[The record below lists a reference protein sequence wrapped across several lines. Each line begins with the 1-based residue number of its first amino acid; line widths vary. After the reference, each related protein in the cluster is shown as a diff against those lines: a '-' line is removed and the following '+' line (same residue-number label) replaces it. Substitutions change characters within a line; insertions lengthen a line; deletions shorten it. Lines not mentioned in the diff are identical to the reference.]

1 MIDLNTIVQTPEAV
15 RDALQRRGEDV
26 GTVDAVIELDARRRE
41 LIQEADDARNRRN
54 TVSRAIGQAR
64 RKPTDD
70 EVQEM
75 RNVGNRIQQLAAEQR
90 DVEAE
95 LRTLMLTIPNIPLD
109 DVPVGFD
116 ESANIVVRASDA
128 PQPTEWA
135 QPHWTIGERLN
146 IIDMESAAN
155 ISGARFYLLKGKGAR
170 LHRAIVNWLIDTLVD
185 DYGYEEI
192 DPPYLVREETLIG
205 AGNLPKFA
213 DDLFRDTEAGLWLIP
228 TSEVSLNGMFQD
240 SIIDQALPLRY
251 CARTPCFRR
260 EHAAAGR
267 DVRGMKRVKQFEK
280 VEMFR
285 FVHPEDSV
293 REQDDM
299 VNISVDLCERLGL
312 TTRVLKL
319 CTGDIAFQSARTFDI
334 EVWSP
339 GSAEWLEVS
348 SVSTCTDF
356 QARRTNTRYRPQ
368 PGKGTAFPHTLNG
381 SALGMPRV
389 FIAVLEAGLQP
400 DGSVAVPEPLQRYT
414 GFARIHRD
422 VQDATG

>member
-1 MIDLNTIVQTPEAV
+1 MIDLNKIVQTPNII
-15 RDALQRRGEDV
+15 RDALRRRGEDV
-26 GTVDAVIELDARRRE
+26 GPVESVIGLDARRRA
-41 LIQEADDARNRRN
+41 LIREADEARNIRN
-54 TVSRAIGQAR
+54 TFSRAIGRER

-75 RNVGNRIQQLAAEQR
+75 RKTGDRIQQLAADQR
-90 DVEAE
+90 DVESE
-95 LRTLMLTIPNIPLD
+95 LRAVMLTIPNIPLD
-109 DVPVGFD
+109 DVRVGFD
-116 ESANIVVRASDA
+116 ESSNIVVRESVA
-128 PQPTEWA
+128 PTPPDWA
-135 QPHWTIGERLN
+135 EPHWDIGKRLG
-146 IIDMESAAN
+146 IIDLESAAN

-170 LHRAIVNWLIDTLVD
+170 LHRAIVNWLIDSLVD
-185 DYGYEEI
+185 DFAYEEI
-192 DPPYLVREETLIG
+192 DPPYLVTEQTLIG

-213 DDLFRDTEAGLWLIP
+213 DDLFRDSEAGLWLIP

-240 SIIDQALPLRY
+240 TIIEQELPLRY

-293 REQDDM
+293 REQEEM
-299 VNISVDLCERLGL
+299 VDISVELCERLGL
-312 TTRVLKL
+312 TARVLKL

-334 EVWSP
+334 EVWTP

-356 QARRTNTRYRPQ
+356 QARRTNTRYRPI

-389 FIAVLEAGLQP
+389 FIAVLESGLQP
-400 DGSVAVPEPLQRYT
+400 DGSILVPEALRRYT
-414 GFARIHRD
+414 GFERI
-422 VQDATG
+422 G

>member
-1 MIDLNTIVQTPEAV
+1 MIDLNKIVQTPDII
-15 RDALQRRGEDV
+15 RDALRRRGEEVD
-26 GTVDAVIELDARRRE
+26 TVDTVIEFDTRRRE
-41 LIQEADDARNRRN
+41 LIQEADEARNIRN
-54 TVSRAIGQAR
+54 RFSRAIGQER

-75 RNVGNRIQQLAAEQR
+75 RETGDRIQQLAADQR
-90 DVEAE
+90 DVDAK
-95 LRTLMLTIPNIPLD
+95 LRSVMLTIPNIPLD

-116 ESANIVVRASDA
+116 ESSNIVVQDA
-128 PQPTEWA
+128 KPPLSPEWA

-185 DYGYEEI
+185 DFGYEEI
-192 DPPYLVREETLIG
+192 DPPYLVKEETLIG

-213 DDLFRDTEAGLWLIP
+213 DDLFRDSEAGLWLIP

-240 SIIDQALPLRY
+240 TIIDQVLPLRY

-293 REQDDM
+293 REQEEM
-299 VNISVDLCERLGL
+299 VDISVELCQRLGL
-312 TTRVLKL
+312 TARVLKL

-334 EVWSP
+334 EVWTP

-356 QARRTNTRYRPQ
+356 QARRTNTRYRPV

-389 FIAVLEAGLQP
+389 FIAVLESGLQP
-400 DGSVAVPEPLQRYT
+400 DGSIRVPEALQRYT
-414 GFARIHRD
+414 GFERI
-422 VQDATG
+422 G

>member
-1 MIDLNTIVQTPEAV
+1 MIDLNKIVQTPDIV
-15 RDALQRRGEDV
+15 RDALRRRGEDE
-26 GTVDAVIELDARRRE
+26 GTVDTVIELDARRRE
-41 LIQEADDARNRRN
+41 LIQEADEARNIRN
-54 TVSRAIGQAR
+54 RFSRAIGQER

-75 RNVGNRIQQLAAEQR
+75 RETGDRIQQLAADQR
-90 DVEAE
+90 DVDAK
-95 LRTLMLTIPNIPLD
+95 LRGVMLTIPNIPLD

-116 ESANIVVRASDA
+116 ESLNIVVQDA
-128 PQPTEWA
+128 EPLDSPEWA
-135 QPHWTIGERLN
+135 EPHWTIGERLN

-185 DYGYEEI
+185 DFGYEEI
-192 DPPYLVREETLIG
+192 DPPYLVKEETLIG

-213 DDLFRDTEAGLWLIP
+213 DDLFRDSEAGLWLIP

-240 SIIDQALPLRY
+240 TIIDQELPLRY

-293 REQDDM
+293 REQEEM
-299 VNISVDLCERLGL
+299 VDISVELCQRLGL
-312 TTRVLKL
+312 TARVLKL

-334 EVWSP
+334 EVWTP

-356 QARRTNTRYRPQ
+356 QARRTNTRYRPV

-389 FIAVLEAGLQP
+389 FIAVLESGLQP
-400 DGSVAVPEPLQRYT
+400 DGSILVPEALQRYT
-414 GFARIHRD
+414 GFERI
-422 VQDATG
+422 G

>member
-1 MIDLNTIVQTPEAV
+1 MIDLNKIVQTPDIV
-15 RDALQRRGEDV
+15 RDALRRRGEEV
-26 GTVDAVIELDARRRE
+26 GTVDTVIELDARRRE
-41 LIQEADDARNRRN
+41 LIQEADEARNIRN
-54 TVSRAIGQAR
+54 RFSRAIGQER

-75 RNVGNRIQQLAAEQR
+75 RETGDRIQQLAADQR
-90 DVEAE
+90 DVDAK
-95 LRTLMLTIPNIPLD
+95 LRSVMLTIPNIPLD

-116 ESANIVVRASDA
+116 ESSNIVVQDA
-128 PQPTEWA
+128 KPPLPPEWA

-185 DYGYEEI
+185 DFGYEEI
-192 DPPYLVREETLIG
+192 DPPYLVKEETLIG

-213 DDLFRDTEAGLWLIP
+213 DDLFRDSEAGLWLIP

-240 SIIDQALPLRY
+240 TIIDQELPLRY

-293 REQDDM
+293 REQEEM
-299 VNISVDLCERLGL
+299 VDISVELCQRLGL
-312 TTRVLKL
+312 TARVLKL

-334 EVWSP
+334 EVWTP

-356 QARRTNTRYRPQ
+356 QARRTYTRYRPV

-389 FIAVLEAGLQP
+389 FIAVLESGLQP
-400 DGSVAVPEPLQRYT
+400 DGSILVPESLQRYT
-414 GFARIHRD
+414 GFERI
-422 VQDATG
+422 G

>member
-1 MIDLNTIVQTPEAV
+1 MIDLNKIVQTPDIV
-15 RDALQRRGEDV
+15 RDALRRRGEEVD
-26 GTVDAVIELDARRRE
+26 TVDTVIELDARRRE
-41 LIQEADDARNRRN
+41 LIREADEARNIRN
-54 TVSRAIGQAR
+54 RFSRAIGHER

-75 RNVGNRIQQLAAEQR
+75 RETGDRIQQLAADQR
-90 DVEAE
+90 DVEAK
-95 LRTLMLTIPNIPLD
+95 LRSVMLTIPNIPLD

-116 ESANIVVRASDA
+116 ESSNIVVQDA
-128 PQPTEWA
+128 EPPQSPEWA
-135 QPHWTIGERLN
+135 EPHWTIGERLN

-185 DYGYEEI
+185 DFDYEEI
-192 DPPYLVREETLIG
+192 DPPYLVKEETLIG

-213 DDLFRDTEAGLWLIP
+213 DDLFRDSEACLWLIP

-240 SIIDQALPLRY
+240 TIIDQELPLRY

-293 REQDDM
+293 REQEEM
-299 VNISVDLCERLGL
+299 VDISVELCQRLGL
-312 TTRVLKL
+312 TARVLKL

-334 EVWSP
+334 EVWTP

-356 QARRTNTRYRPQ
+356 QARRTNTRYRPV

-389 FIAVLEAGLQP
+389 FIAVLESGLQP
-400 DGSVAVPEPLQRYT
+400 DGSILVPETLQLYT
-414 GFARIHRD
+414 GFERI
-422 VQDATG
+422 G

>member
-1 MIDLNTIVQTPEAV
+1 MIDLNKIVQTPDIV
-15 RDALQRRGEDV
+15 RDALRRRGEDE
-26 GTVDAVIELDARRRE
+26 GTVDTVIELDARRRE
-41 LIQEADDARNRRN
+41 LIREADEARNVRN
-54 TVSRAIGQAR
+54 RFSRAIGQER

-75 RNVGNRIQQLAAEQR
+75 RETGDRIQQLAADQR
-90 DVEAE
+90 DVDAK
-95 LRTLMLTIPNIPLD
+95 LRGVMLTIPNIPLD

-116 ESANIVVRASDA
+116 ESSNIVVQDAEPPQSPERA
-128 PQPTEWA
+128 E
-135 QPHWTIGERLN
+135 PHWTIGERLN

-185 DYGYEEI
+185 DFGYEEI
-192 DPPYLVREETLIG
+192 DPPYLVKEETLIG

-213 DDLFRDTEAGLWLIP
+213 DDLFRDSEAGLWLIP

-240 SIIDQALPLRY
+240 TIIDQELPLRY

-293 REQDDM
+293 REQEEM
-299 VNISVDLCERLGL
+299 VDISVELCQRLGL
-312 TTRVLKL
+312 TARVLKL

-334 EVWSP
+334 EVWTP

-356 QARRTNTRYRPQ
+356 QARRTNTRYRPV

-389 FIAVLEAGLQP
+389 FIALLESGLQP
-400 DGSVAVPEPLQRYT
+400 DGSIRVPEALQHYT
-414 GFARIHRD
+414 GFERI
-422 VQDATG
+422 G